1 MFSFIKKPIGF
12 AIVYVVFSMILNKFC
27 EYALVSRY
35 ATYAVSALGA
45 VTFAFIFNYLQKVQ
59 LSEQFRIRTSY
70 YVAISMFII
79 AAITIIAALFY
90 GPEILGIKDQVEALS
105 PVMVA
110 LVGLGSAA
118 LMSALF
124 GAVTFLMI
132 TLGNLLSKSVVKNG
146 TVL

>member
-35 ATYAVSALGA
+35 ATYAISALGA
-45 VTFAFIFNYLQKVQ
+45 IAFAFIFNYLQKVQ

-79 AAITIIAALFY
+79 ASITIVAALFY
-90 GPEILGIKDQVEALS
+90 GPEILGIKDQVEGLS
-105 PVMVA
+105 SVMVA
-110 LVGLGSAA
+110 LVGLGSTA
-118 LMSALF
+118 LMSAFF

-132 TLGNLLSKSVVKNG
+132 TLGNVLSKSVIKNG